1 MSMIW
6 ASCEIQGHS
15 YDYLP
20 VLNAGACAGKTWL
33 VEILA
38 CMPIFVIVEAGSI
51 REALIVLSNDPEF
64 RDWVYVARV
73 QDDDNP
79 KDDSDQ
85 VLDTRNVRVHGQ
97 SNSDLPYS
105 VRYHDEGYPAQGID
119 PRRFAAWAR
128 N

>member
-1 MSMIW
+1 MIW
-6 ASCEIQGHS
+6 ASCEIHGHG
-15 YDYLP
+15 YHYLP
-20 VLNAGACAGKTWL
+20 VLNAGACNGKTWL

-64 RDWVYVARV
+64 GYWVYVADV

-79 KDDSDQ
+79 KGDSGR

-97 SNSDLPYS
+97 GDSDLPCS
-105 VRYHDEGYPAQGID
+105 VRYHGEGYPAQGID
-119 PRRFAAWAR
+119 PRRFAAWER

>member
-1 MSMIW
+1 MIW
-6 ASCEIQGHS
+6 ASCDIQGHG

-20 VLNAGACAGKTWL
+20 VINAGACAGKTCL

-51 REALIVLSNDPEF
+51 REALIVLSDDPEF
-64 RDWVYVARV
+64 GYWVYVADV

-79 KDDSDQ
+79 TDDFDR
-85 VLDTRNVRVHGQ
+85 VLDTRNVRVHGKGD
-97 SNSDLPYS
+97 SDLPYT

-119 PRRFAAWAR
+119 PRRITAWER